1 MTIVQGAVHIS
12 TFYVMNFPRFKY
24 PICPLPSVIEFGI
37 VSYRT
42 HKYNLD
48 PSRGPGGELGWT
60 GHKRGRATSRDPDL
74 PRLLR
79 NSGISR

>member
-48 PSRGPGGELGWT
+48 PSRGPGGGEIGWT
-60 GHKRGRATSRDPDL
+60 GAQEGEGNKQGP
-74 PRLLR
+74 
-79 NSGISR
+79 